1 MPVKAE
7 VVIVGGGMAGL
18 SCAAALARRGV
29 RDVVL
34 LEAKTLAHARAS
46 SFGETRMFREMYSD
60 PVLCRL
66 AQEANRLWRE
76 EELHAGERLR
86 ETHGLLFYGESWDE
100 ETIEGS
106 IPGARRVM
114 DEQNIPY
121 EALNAKQISER
132 FPLKPKPDFTGLFE
146 PTAGAVRSDKVI
158 AHWRRTAE
166 QAGHQLLEE
175 TPVKGVDANGGGV
188 TLADGHHIAADQ
200 VVVACGIWSDL
211 LLAPLGLS
219 PKLEIWP
226 MLWAHYTVDPSLAD
240 RYPQWFCFQRE
251 RGDDGGLYYGFPV
264 LSRTA
269 DGRPRIKA
277 GIDWA
282 PKELRVAEP
291 NAMCSEPPARLVELL
306 DSFLFNELDGV
317 QERVETVMSPYS
329 MTSDVNFVLDRL
341 TPKLSLFAGGSG
353 QAFKFAPLVG
363 DSLAQLACGESP
375 AVDLSCWSHQREA
388 VRA

>member
-1 MPVKAE
+1 MKE
-7 VVIVGGGMAGL
+7 
-18 SCAAALARRGV
+18 
-29 RDVVL
+29 
-34 LEAKTLAHARAS
+34 
-46 SFGETRMFREMYSD
+46 
-60 PVLCRL
+60 
-66 AQEANRLWRE
+66 
-76 EELHAGERLR
+76 
-86 ETHGLLFYGESWDE
+86 
-100 ETIEGS
+100 
-106 IPGARRVM
+106 
-114 DEQNIPY
+114 
-121 EALNAKQISER
+121 
-132 FPLKPKPDFTGLFE
+132 
-146 PTAGAVRSDKVI
+146 
-158 AHWRRTAE
+158 
-166 QAGHQLLEE
+166 
-175 TPVKGVDANGGGV
+175 VDADGGGV
-188 TLADGHHIAADQ
+188 TLADGHRIAADQ

-282 PKELRVAEP
+282 PVELRVAEP

-306 DSFLFNELDGV
+306 DNFLFNELDGV

-329 MTSDVNFVLDRL
+329 MASDVNFVLDRL
-341 TPKLSLFAGGSG
+341 SPKLSLFAGGSG

-363 DSLAQLACGESP
+363 DSLARQACGESP